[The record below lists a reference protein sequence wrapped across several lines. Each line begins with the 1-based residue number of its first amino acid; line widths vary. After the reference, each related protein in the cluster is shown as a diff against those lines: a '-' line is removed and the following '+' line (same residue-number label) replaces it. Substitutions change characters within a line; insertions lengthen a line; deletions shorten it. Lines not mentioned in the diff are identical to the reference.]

1 MLGGPTCG
9 SSSGSAGQKWK
20 ELSHAHESFILD
32 LTGCKL
38 AVTIIFH
45 MIQMGK
51 KPTIM
56 MSMVCSMAW
65 SMIAVVAMNLGRIKI
80 E

>member
-9 SSSGSAGQKWK
+9 SAGQKWK
-20 ELSHAHESFILD
+20 EMSRAHESFIID

-38 AVTIIFH
+38 SVMIVIH

-56 MSMVCSMAW
+56 MSVVCSMAW

>member
-1 MLGGPTCG
+1 MLGGLTCG

-20 ELSHAHESFILD
+20 ELSHAHESIID
-32 LTGCKL
+32 LTGCML
-38 AVTIIFH
+38 AVTIVFR

-56 MSMVCSMAW
+56 MSVVCSMAW

>member
-1 MLGGPTCG
+1 MLGGPTC
-9 SSSGSAGQKWK
+9 GSAGQKWK
-20 ELSHAHESFILD
+20 ELSHAHESFIID

-38 AVTIIFH
+38 AVTIVFR

-56 MSMVCSMAW
+56 MSVVCSMAW
-65 SMIAVVAMNLGRIKI
+65 SMIAVVAMNLGRVRI